1 MYWFF
6 YNRSEKN
13 VNDAFRNA
21 QKAFEL
27 APDLADS
34 YLALGYYHYWCKLDY
49 DKAIEDFSKAR
60 DIQPN
65 SAEASFGL
73 GVVYRRMGIFD
84 QSLKNMLKGVTLN
97 PLSIE
102 YVRNTGETY
111 WLLRDYANAVKYYS
125 KAVELSPDVS
135 ALKVTLAHYYIQWK
149 GDTKSAARILEGVND
164 YHYLDVTPNIPVLID
179 IINRDYDKA
188 LTGLRLPGR
197 EYETGQFN
205 YTPWTQVAGLIYR
218 YKNEPGLSKT
228 YFDSSRVQLEKM
240 IRENPDDERLHSS
253 LGITYAG
260 LGLKR

>member
-1 MYWFF
+1 MNW
-6 YNRSEKN
+6 
-13 VNDAFRNA
+13 
-21 QKAFEL
+21 L
-27 APDLADS
+27 PDIADS
-34 YLALGYYHYWCKLDY
+34 YLALGYYYYWCKLDY

-60 DIQPN
+60 GIQPN

-125 KAVELSPDVS
+125 RAVELSPDVS
-135 ALKVTLAHYYIQWK
+135 ALKVTLAHYYIQWN
-149 GDTKSAARILEGVND
+149 GDTKKAAGILKRVND

-188 LTGLRLPGR
+188 LTGLRIPGR

-205 YTPWTQVAGLIYR
+205 YTPWTQEAGLIYR

-240 IRENPDDERLHSS
+240 ISENPDDERLHSS

-260 LGLKR
+260 LGLKGIRRSTKVKKV